1 MTSEVEARSA
11 GTYSTTDMGPFVASH
26 SDRDRSQRRA
36 RKPIASPVTAATA
49 ERLAG
54 DQFMIV
60 ETGQLELADSNVTPD
75 FVNHRAA
82 TENGSLWLRTSL
94 SRRRR
99 WQRHDDRR
107 IF

>member
-1 MTSEVEARSA
+1 
-11 GTYSTTDMGPFVASH
+11 
-26 SDRDRSQRRA
+26 
-36 RKPIASPVTAATA
+36 
-49 ERLAG
+49 
-54 DQFMIV
+54 MIV

-94 SRRRR
+94 SHRRR
-99 WQRHDDRR
+99 WQRHDDRW